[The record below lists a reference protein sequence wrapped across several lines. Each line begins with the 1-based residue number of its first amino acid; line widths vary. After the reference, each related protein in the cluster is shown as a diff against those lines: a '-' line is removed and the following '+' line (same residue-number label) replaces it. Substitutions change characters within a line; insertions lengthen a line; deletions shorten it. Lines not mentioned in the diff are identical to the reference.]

1 MMPMVDV
8 LTPPSPQSTCSCCI
22 GSRRLSTGGCAPSP
36 VSPSPTKKVTPSPIT
51 PPSVPDVCA
60 SITNK
65 HSCKKSRSAGCKW
78 KSQAK
83 LVTRG
88 RTVIQSPARVV
99 KEESR
104 QRNYSS
110 RRIEFILLYSQ
121 SVLKKLS
128 FVRPNQV

>member
-51 PPSVPDVCA
+51 RPSVPDVCA

-65 HSCKKSRSAGCKW
+65 RSCKRSRSAGCKW
-78 KSQAK
+78 KKSSQTCSNK
-83 LVTRG
+83 SDRDSKSGKGGKRG
-88 RTVIQSPARVV
+88 
-99 KEESR
+99 K
-104 QRNYSS
+104 SS
-110 RRIEFILLYSQ
+110 
-121 SVLKKLS
+121 KKL
-128 FVRPNQV
+128 FE